1 MADLPSR
8 QKTFPTYVLFT
19 TFLGQ
24 AAGAAAASTSMRD
37 EKRAMADKVSAL
49 ERMPVA
55 MTLPLQGKTMKDNT
69 CRGGRRDRLRDD
81 SGDGD
86 VGSIHP
92 LTVDSL
98 SNLST

>member
-24 AAGAAAASTSMRD
+24 AASAAASTPMRD
-37 EKRAMADKVSAL
+37 EKRAMADKVSTL

-86 VGSIHP
+86 AGSIHP